1 MERTITAPSELP
13 GGLDVDAREA
23 AKRARIAKQK
33 AARERRQ
40 KKVLEAGDDRLAV
53 VSGEKST
60 ESLSR
65 TSSKEEVHSS
75 LASSSC
81 AATSLSSLISS
92 ME

>member
-1 MERTITAPSELP
+1 MERTESAPPEL
-13 GGLDVDAREA
+13 DKEA
-23 AKRARIAKQK
+23 AKQARIAKQK

-65 TSSKEEVHSS
+65 TNSVASVSAEVFPQQSR
-75 LASSSC
+75 
-81 AATSLSSLISS
+81 I
-92 ME
+92 